1 MSRGQNGE
9 HRLRARRPA
18 ERRSKGQTTEGKP
31 GCLLE
36 TIRDDERRFGRWTS
50 TRFHEE
56 HERGPA
62 FVRSR
67 VPRAVSG
74 PRDPPP
80 HLCPRS
86 TRTLWS
92 TLLGKVSGVWGS
104 GCLGGAPGTSGPL
117 SSPLLWSSLAPLLR
131 GPWLCFGSIDGTDL

>member
-1 MSRGQNGE
+1 M
-9 HRLRARRPA
+9 A
-18 ERRSKGQTTEGKP
+18 
-31 GCLLE
+31 
-36 TIRDDERRFGRWTS
+36 
-50 TRFHEE
+50 
-56 HERGPA
+56 GPA

-80 HLCPRS
+80 ISVPGAHACQRAP
-86 TRTLWS
+86 WS